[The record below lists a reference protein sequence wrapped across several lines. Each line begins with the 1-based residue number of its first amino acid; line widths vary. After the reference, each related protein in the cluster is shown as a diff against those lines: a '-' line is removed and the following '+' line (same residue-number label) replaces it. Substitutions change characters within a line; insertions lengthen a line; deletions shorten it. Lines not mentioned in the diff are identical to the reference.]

1 VFKIF
6 KVQGTSML
14 PTIKHNDYL
23 LTLKI
28 NKIKKNNV
36 VVASSGDKK
45 FIVKRIKDISDKFI
59 TFSSDNKKTESE
71 FCDKKFPLN
80 TNVNRAF
87 LIYRYP
93 FNFEI
98 L

>member
-1 VFKIF
+1 
-6 KVQGTSML
+6 ML
-14 PTIKHNDYL
+14 PTIEHNDYL

-28 NKIKKNNV
+28 NNIKKNNIV
-36 VVASSGDKK
+36 VTSSDNKK
-45 FIVKRIKDISDKFI
+45 FIVKRIKDISGKFI
-59 TFSSDNKKTESE
+59 SLSSDNKKTESE

-80 TNVNRAF
+80 ANVNRAF

>member
-1 VFKIF
+1 
-6 KVQGTSML
+6 ML
-14 PTIKHNDYL
+14 PTLKHNDYL

>member
-1 VFKIF
+1 
-6 KVQGTSML
+6 ML

-28 NKIKKNNV
+28 NNIKKNNIV
-36 VVASSGDKK
+36 VTSSDNKK
-45 FIVKRIKDISDKFI
+45 FIVKRIKDISGKFI

-80 TNVNRAF
+80 TNINRAF

-93 FNFEI
+93 FNFKI

>member
-1 VFKIF
+1 
-6 KVQGTSML
+6 ML
-14 PTIKHNDYL
+14 PTLKHNDYL

-80 TNVNRAF
+80 TNINRAF

>member
-1 VFKIF
+1 
-6 KVQGTSML
+6 ML
-14 PTIKHNDYL
+14 PTLKHNDYL

-36 VVASSGDKK
+36 VVASYDDKK
-45 FIVKRIKDISDKFI
+45 FIVKRVKDITDKFI

-80 TNVNRAF
+80 TNINRAL

>member
-1 VFKIF
+1 
-6 KVQGTSML
+6 ML

-80 TNVNRAF
+80 TNVNRVF

>member
-1 VFKIF
+1 
-6 KVQGTSML
+6 ML

-59 TFSSDNKKTESE
+59 TFSSDNKKTDSE

-80 TNVNRAF
+80 TNINRAF

>member
-1 VFKIF
+1 
-6 KVQGTSML
+6 ML
-14 PTIKHNDYL
+14 PTLKHNDYL

-28 NKIKKNNV
+28 NKIKKNNI
-36 VVASSGDKK
+36 VVASYDDKK
-45 FIVKRIKDISDKFI
+45 YVVKRIKDITDKFI

-80 TNVNRAF
+80 TNINRAL

>member
-1 VFKIF
+1 
-6 KVQGTSML
+6 ML

-28 NKIKKNNV
+28 NKIKKNNI
-36 VVASSGDKK
+36 VVASYDDKK
-45 FIVKRIKDISDKFI
+45 YVVKRIKDITDKFI

>member
-1 VFKIF
+1 
-6 KVQGTSML
+6 ML

-28 NKIKKNNV
+28 NKIKKNNI
-36 VVASSGDKK
+36 VVASYDDKK
-45 FIVKRIKDISDKFI
+45 FVVKRIKDITDKFI

-80 TNVNRAF
+80 TNINRAL

>member
-1 VFKIF
+1 
-6 KVQGTSML
+6 ML
-14 PTIKHNDYL
+14 PTLKHNDYL

-36 VVASSGDKK
+36 VVASYDDKK
-45 FIVKRIKDISDKFI
+45 FIVKRVKDITDKFI

>member
-1 VFKIF
+1 
-6 KVQGTSML
+6 ML

-28 NKIKKNNV
+28 NNIKKNNV

-45 FIVKRIKDISDKFI
+45 F
-59 TFSSDNKKTESE
+59 
-71 FCDKKFPLN
+71 PLN
-80 TNVNRAF
+80 TNINRAF

>member
-1 VFKIF
+1 
-6 KVQGTSML
+6 ML
-14 PTIKHNDYL
+14 PTLKHNDYL

-28 NKIKKNNV
+28 NKIKKNNI
-36 VVASSGDKK
+36 VVASYDDKK
-45 FIVKRIKDISDKFI
+45 FVVKRIKDITDKFI

-80 TNVNRAF
+80 TNINRAL

>member
-1 VFKIF
+1 
-6 KVQGTSML
+6 ML

>member
-1 VFKIF
+1 
-6 KVQGTSML
+6 ML

-45 FIVKRIKDISDKFI
+45 FIVKRIKVISDKFI

-80 TNVNRAF
+80 TNINRAF

-93 FNFEI
+93 FNFKI

>member
-1 VFKIF
+1 
-6 KVQGTSML
+6 ML
-14 PTIKHNDYL
+14 PTLKHNDYL

-28 NKIKKNNV
+28 NKIKKNNI
-36 VVASSGDKK
+36 VVASYDDKK
-45 FIVKRIKDISDKFI
+45 YVVKRIKDITDKFI

-80 TNVNRAF
+80 TNINKAL

>member
-80 TNVNRAF
+80 TNINRAF

-93 FNFEI
+93 FNFKI

>member
-1 VFKIF
+1 
-6 KVQGTSML
+6 ML

-93 FNFEI
+93 FNFKI

>member
-1 VFKIF
+1 
-6 KVQGTSML
+6 ML
-14 PTIKHNDYL
+14 PTLKHNDYL

-28 NKIKKNNV
+28 NKIKKNNI
-36 VVASSGDKK
+36 VVASYDDKK
-45 FIVKRIKDISDKFI
+45 FVVKRIKDITDKFI

-80 TNVNRAF
+80 TNINRAF

>member
-1 VFKIF
+1 
-6 KVQGTSML
+6 ML

-71 FCDKKFPLN
+71 FCDKKFPIN
-80 TNVNRAF
+80 TNINRAF

-93 FNFEI
+93 FSFCVYI
-98 L
+98 ALSVL

>member
-1 VFKIF
+1 
-6 KVQGTSML
+6 ML

-28 NKIKKNNV
+28 NKIKKNNI
-36 VVASSGDKK
+36 VVASYDDKK
-45 FIVKRIKDISDKFI
+45 YVVKRIKDITDKFI

-80 TNVNRAF
+80 TNINRAL

>member
-1 VFKIF
+1 
-6 KVQGTSML
+6 ML
-14 PTIKHNDYL
+14 PTLKHNDYL

-36 VVASSGDKK
+36 VVASYDDKK
-45 FIVKRIKDISDKFI
+45 FVVKRIKDITDKFI

-80 TNVNRAF
+80 TNINRAL

>member
-1 VFKIF
+1 
-6 KVQGTSML
+6 ML

-45 FIVKRIKDISDKFI
+45 FIVKRIRDISDKFI

-80 TNVNRAF
+80 TNINRAF

-93 FNFEI
+93 FNFKI

>member
-1 VFKIF
+1 
-6 KVQGTSML
+6 ML
-14 PTIKHNDYL
+14 PTLKHNDYL

-36 VVASSGDKK
+36 VVASYDDKK
-45 FIVKRIKDISDKFI
+45 FVVKRIKDITDKFI

>member
-1 VFKIF
+1 
-6 KVQGTSML
+6 ML

-80 TNVNRAF
+80 TNINRAF

-93 FNFEI
+93 FNFKI

>member
-1 VFKIF
+1 
-6 KVQGTSML
+6 ML
-14 PTIKHNDYL
+14 PTLKHNDYL

-36 VVASSGDKK
+36 VVASYDDKK
-45 FIVKRIKDISDKFI
+45 FVVKRIKDITDKFI

-80 TNVNRAF
+80 TNINRAF

>member
-1 VFKIF
+1 
-6 KVQGTSML
+6 ML

-80 TNVNRAF
+80 TNINRAF

>member
-1 VFKIF
+1 
-6 KVQGTSML
+6 ML

-80 TNVNRAF
+80 TNINRAL

-93 FNFEI
+93 FNFAFI
-98 L
+98 

>member
-1 VFKIF
+1 
-6 KVQGTSML
+6 ML

-28 NKIKKNNV
+28 NKVKKNNV

-80 TNVNRAF
+80 ANVNRAF

>member
-1 VFKIF
+1 
-6 KVQGTSML
+6 ML
-14 PTIKHNDYL
+14 PTLKHNDYL

-28 NKIKKNNV
+28 NKIKKNNI
-36 VVASSGDKK
+36 VVASHDDKK
-45 FIVKRIKDISDKFI
+45 FVVKRIKDITDKFI

-80 TNVNRAF
+80 TNINRAL

>member
-1 VFKIF
+1 
-6 KVQGTSML
+6 ML
-14 PTIKHNDYL
+14 PTLKHNDYL
-23 LTLKI
+23 LTLKN

-36 VVASSGDKK
+36 VVASYDDKK
-45 FIVKRIKDISDKFI
+45 FVVKRIKDITDKFI

-80 TNVNRAF
+80 TNINRAL

>member
-1 VFKIF
+1 
-6 KVQGTSML
+6 ML
-14 PTIKHNDYL
+14 PTLKHNDYL

-36 VVASSGDKK
+36 VVASYDDKK
-45 FIVKRIKDISDKFI
+45 YVVKRIKDITDKFI

-93 FNFEI
+93 FNFKI

>member
-1 VFKIF
+1 
-6 KVQGTSML
+6 ML
-14 PTIKHNDYL
+14 PTLKHNDYL

-28 NKIKKNNV
+28 NKIKKNNI
-36 VVASSGDKK
+36 VVASYDDKK
-45 FIVKRIKDISDKFI
+45 YVVKRIKDITDKFI